1 MQKQSKLFSRDSIFQ
16 IVCPNILLYFCNTGG
31 LVKMI
36 KKPFYKEVGVKNRA
50 ESALKLV
57 LFL

>member
-1 MQKQSKLFSRDSIFQ
+1 MQKQNKLFSRDSIFQ

-36 KKPFYKEVGVKNRA
+36 KKPFYTEVGVKNRA

-57 LFL
+57 